1 MDSTIIINNDNINK
15 YGLSNEEVYL
25 NIIELF
31 KKDSIEKDNKLRF
44 LDIVVKVEMGLI
56 LFIIIYYEW
65 YNNILCSKI

>member
-1 MDSTIIINNDNINK
+1 MDSTVNNDNINK

-25 NIIELF
+25 NVIELF

-44 LDIVVKVEMGLI
+44 LDIVVKVEMSLI

-65 YNNILCSKI
+65 YYNMLCSKI